1 MQNTVLEGDKQSEI
15 TDMEAGPK
23 ESKFKD
29 SPQKKNM
36 MKTSEEKVRRRK
48 KSSSSKSRKSHCDC
62 QNRSNGGSTDHNT
75 SSGSGRAFGFVIG
88 GKSSE

>member
-1 MQNTVLEGDKQSEI
+1 
-15 TDMEAGPK
+15 MEAGPK
-23 ESKFKD
+23 ESKIKE

-36 MKTSEEKVRRRK
+36 MKASEEKVRRRK
-48 KSSSSKSRKSHCDC
+48 KSSSSKSRKSHHCDC
-62 QNRSNGGSTDHNT
+62 QIKSNGGSTDHNT